1 MTNHTTE
8 TEASAHEGRRDAQHA
23 SPTKKRIDRVYL
35 VPYPNVVFLY
45 PTLIVSLISAI
56 GMTVLGDSAV
66 ADGSRVPHAL
76 STLFLGIMAIN
87 LIVLTVDF
95 PRATALTLFFVG
107 CTAVLGVVLSGTF
120 FPDMIPWIKEH
131 FVGLHPL
138 ANASFFWIITILLL
152 VMLLTVKIAVQ
163 FDYWEVRQ
171 NELLHHH
178 GMLSDLRRYPTSGL
192 QVEKEITDV
201 FEYML
206 LRSGRLILR
215 PPGTSR
221 DLVLE
226 NIAFIDTKEKQ
237 LTQLLSAKRVEIS
250 TDEG

>member
-1 MTNHTTE
+1 MTNHTAE
-8 TEASAHEGRRDAQHA
+8 TEIASQETHRETPRAVAA
-23 SPTKKRIDRVYL
+23 KKKIDRVFL

-45 PTLIVSLISAI
+45 PTLIAALVSAI
-56 GMTVLGDSAV
+56 GMTIWGEESV
-66 ADGSRVPHAL
+66 AAGSRVPFAL
-76 STLFLGIMAIN
+76 SIFFLGILTIN

-95 PRATALTLFFVG
+95 PRATALTLFFIV
-107 CTAVLGVVLSGTF
+107 CTVALGVVLLGTF
-120 FPDMIPWIKEH
+120 FPDMIPWIKAL
-131 FVGLHPL
+131 FGGLHPL
-138 ANASFFWIITILLL
+138 ANASFFWIIAVALL
-152 VMLLTVKIAVQ
+152 VMLITVKIGVQ

-206 LRSGRLILR
+206 LRSGRMVLR
-215 PPGTSR
+215 PPGNNR

-237 LTQLLSAKRVEIS
+237 VTQLLSARRVEINS
-250 TDEG
+250 GD